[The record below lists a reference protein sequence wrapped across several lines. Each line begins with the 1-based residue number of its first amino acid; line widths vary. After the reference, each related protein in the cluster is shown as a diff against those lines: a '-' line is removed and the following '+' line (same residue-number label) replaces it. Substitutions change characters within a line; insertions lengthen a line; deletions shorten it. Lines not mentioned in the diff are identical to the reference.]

1 MTEQELR
8 AIVRDAIA
16 RSARPSTGSGR
27 AAADSLTL
35 SPSKGEPDPDR
46 DFRANVAFTLL
57 PLARGGDGAGDC
69 LIEPAVRCN
78 HCGYCLSYG
87 H

>member
-8 AIVRDAIA
+8 ELVRAAIA
-16 RSARPSTGSGR
+16 RQAGGEIEPRPASPEPAGVHPSHGRFPFLRSG
-27 AAADSLTL
+27 D
-35 SPSKGEPDPDR
+35 D
-46 DFRANVAFTLL
+46 
-57 PLARGGDGAGDC
+57 DGAC
-69 LIEPAVRCN
+69 VIEPAVRCN

>member
-1 MTEQELR
+1 MDVSEQELR
-8 AIVRDAIA
+8 ELVRAAIA
-16 RSARPSTGSGR
+16 RHTGHAGHEHAHANPPEPVPFAVQQARAS
-27 AAADSLTL
+27 
-35 SPSKGEPDPDR
+35 
-46 DFRANVAFTLL
+46 FVMF

-69 LIEPAVRCN
+69 LIEPTVRCS